1 MGIEVVKTAT
11 YPHVRFRVLNPVPV
25 TQQNYS
31 AYSDLNE
38 NYLAVMNLHDG
49 VDLYSVPNMQLI
61 KTYSHGNA
69 NTAIFKVSF
78 VNKGRLVSGGRD
90 GFARMYD
97 VRSGQLVQKLEH
109 DSGM

>member
-11 YPHVRFRVLNPVPV
+11 YLHVHFHVLNPVPV

-31 AYSDLNE
+31 AHSDLNE
-38 NYLAVMNLHDG
+38 NYLAVTNLHNG

-61 KTYSHGNA
+61 KTYLHGNA
-69 NTAIFKVSF
+69 NTPIFKVSF
-78 VNKGRLVSGGRD
+78 VNKGWLVSGGQD

-97 VRSGQLVQKLEH
+97 VRSAQLVKKLEH

>member
-1 MGIEVVKTAT
+1 
-11 YPHVRFRVLNPVPV
+11 VRFHALNPVPV

-38 NYLAVMNLHDG
+38 NYLAVTNLHDG

-78 VNKGRLVSGGRD
+78 VNKGWLVSGGQD
-90 GFARMYD
+90 GFAQMYD